1 MIKLIQVMRLTY
13 LITETHKATCS
24 TGQTLEKTAAGEKDA
39 EDTNIVDDW
48 EEKDVLLRSQIPGIL
63 TKKNMYL
70 IVGCS
75 TAEEMWECLEEE
87 YLQVTKDKESNS
99 SNNCKV

>member
-1 MIKLIQVMRLTY
+1 MNQLIQVMRLTY

-48 EEKDVLLRSQIPGIL
+48 EEKDVLLRSWISGTL
-63 TKKNMYL
+63 TEESMYL
-70 IVGCS
+70 IVGYS
-75 TAEEMWECLEEE
+75 TAKEMWECLEEA
-87 YLQVTKDKESNS
+87 YLQETAAKCEARNQI
-99 SNNCKV
+99 N